1 MSHFAIAVH
10 GGAGAIPRSTMTSE
24 REILYRQ
31 GLEDAI
37 NAGDRVLAS
46 GGSALDAVEAAVR
59 SLEDEPVFNAGRG
72 AVFTNKGTIELDS
85 SIMDGRNLMAGAVTG
100 IKNIKNPVSLARAVM
115 EKSEHVFLSGLGAME
130 FAEKMNLEFAP
141 DEYFFIQE
149 RYDQL
154 LVAKEYDQVVL
165 DHGITGDITPV
176 PPPSK
181 KGTVGAVALDVH
193 GNIAAA
199 TSTGGMTN
207 KKFGRVGDSPII
219 GAGTYANNNTCAIS
233 CTGHGEFF
241 IRSVVAYDIS
251 CLMEYKGL
259 SLKEA
264 CDIVVHG
271 KLVKIGGEG
280 GLVAIDAKGNIEMP
294 FNSEGMYRAM
304 KRSNG
309 QKYVGIYLDQVE

>member
-1 MSHFAIAVH
+1 MTKFAIAIH
-10 GGAGAIPRSTMTSE
+10 GGAGPIPRATMTPDKE
-24 REILYRQ
+24 TRYLK

-37 NAGDRVLAS
+37 NAGETLLKKGA
-46 GGSALDAVEAAVR
+46 SALDAVEAAVKQ
-59 SLEDEPVFNAGRG
+59 LENDPVFNAGRG

-85 SIMDGRNLMAGAVTG
+85 SIMDGKNLMAGAVTG
-100 IKNIKNPVSLARAVM
+100 IKNIKNPVALARAVM
-115 EKSEHVFLSGLGAME
+115 EQSEHVFLSGSGAME
-130 FAEKMNLEFAP
+130 FAEKMKFEYTP
-141 DEYFFIQE
+141 DEYFFVQE

-154 LVAKEYDQVVL
+154 LVAREYDQVVL
-165 DHGITGDITPV
+165 DHGVTQTTT

-181 KGTVGAVALDVH
+181 KGTVGAVALDIH

-264 CDIVVHG
+264 CDIVVHK
-271 KLVKIGGEG
+271 KLVTIGGEG
-280 GLVAIDAKGNIEMP
+280 GLVAIDKNGNIEMP
-294 FNSEGMYRAM
+294 FNSEGMYRAF
-304 KRSNG
+304 KKSTG
-309 QKYVGIYLDQVE
+309 ETAKSIYND